1 MEDITKKSFEELV
14 TLYSVLNDICSDYA
28 KITDMYSLA
37 SGDKLFEYVPQ
48 DMVQTIKERQKFFN
62 IRNKIKEE
70 IKKRIIRDYE

>member
-1 MEDITKKSFEELV
+1 MEDITKKKFEELV

-37 SGDKLFEYVPQ
+37 SGDKLFENVPQ

-70 IKKRIIRDYE
+70 IKNRIIKDYE

>member
-37 SGDKLFEYVPQ
+37 SGDKLFENVPQ
-48 DMVQTIKERQKFFN
+48 DMAQTIKERQKFFN

-70 IKKRIIRDYE
+70 IKKRIIKDYE

>member
-37 SGDKLFEYVPQ
+37 SGDKLFENVPQ

-70 IKKRIIRDYE
+70 IKNRIIKDYE

>member
-1 MEDITKKSFEELV
+1 MEDITKKKFEELV

-37 SGDKLFEYVPQ
+37 SGDKLFENVPQ

-70 IKKRIIRDYE
+70 IKKRIIQDYE

>member
-37 SGDKLFEYVPQ
+37 SGDKLFENVPQ

-70 IKKRIIRDYE
+70 IKKRIIKDYE